1 MMTFGYFFYKAIG
14 AFLTPPGVFVLLL
27 LLLSFRLS
35 KRDEDRRRRIIVRA
49 GPLLL
54 ALALYVLSTPLFARI
69 LAFPLE
75 EPFEFV
81 LPTPEG
87 GSIVMVPA
95 GGLWSIGGEVRMG
108 AETLQRFTA
117 GVDAAEHLGCPLLFS
132 GGHPGIATERQ
143 VADAVKKAA
152 NRLGFR
158 GELVVEGA
166 SRTTWENM
174 KLSAPLVS
182 RSGAKNLI
190 IVTTAYHLK
199 RSMSFA
205 RRFLPGMRI
214 IPHPS
219 GRLSESGGVSAM
231 EFLPSASSLYVSTIM
246 IREALGNIVYS
257 ILPDTTRRIM
267 SPGC

>member
-54 ALALYVLSTPLFARI
+54 ALALYTLSTPFFARI

-81 LPTPEG
+81 PPTPEG

-108 AETLQRFTA
+108 AETLQRFVA
-117 GVDAAEHLGCPLLFS
+117 GVEVAEHLGCPLLFS
-132 GGHPGIATERQ
+132 GGHPGMATERQ
-143 VADAVKKAA
+143 ISDMVKKAA
-152 NRLGFR
+152 NRSGFM
-158 GELVVEGA
+158 GELIVEGA

-174 KLSAPLVS
+174 ELSAPLVS
-182 RSGAKNLI
+182 RSGAENLI

-199 RSMSFA
+199 RSVSFA

-219 GRLSESGGVSAM
+219 GRLSEPGGVSAM
-231 EFLPSASSLYVSTIM
+231 EFLPSASSLYVSTTM
-246 IREALGNIVYS
+246 IREALGIIAYT
-257 ILPDTTRRIM
+257 ILPDITRRLR